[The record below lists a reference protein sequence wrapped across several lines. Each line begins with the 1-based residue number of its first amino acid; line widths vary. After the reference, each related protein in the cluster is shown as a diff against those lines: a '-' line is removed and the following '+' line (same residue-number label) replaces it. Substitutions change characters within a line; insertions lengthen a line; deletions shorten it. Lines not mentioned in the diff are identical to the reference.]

1 MPGPL
6 PTELSATA
14 LAASTHSLSKR
25 YGKLPALTN
34 LALQVPAGAVYL
46 LVGANGAGKSTT
58 IKILLDLLRPTSGSA
73 QVLGLDPQRQAGLVR
88 ANIGYVPEQL
98 DWGYSWMRV
107 GRLLEHHARYF
118 PDWDRAY
125 AKHLFRAFDL
135 KLDQKMG
142 TLSKGQGRRVHLAM
156 ALAHRPSLLI
166 LDEPTDGLDPV
177 MRDDTLGVLTAH
189 LTDAPTTMLLCTHHV
204 AEFDQFADHIGMLQ
218 AGELTAQ
225 LPVADLHRRLRR
237 YRAEIPA
244 GWSSGALLESLAVRR
259 TTQANELEW
268 TVWGDESDVV
278 GQFQASGAYVRDVS
292 PLNLSNATLALL
304 ASKDA
309 GNGGVGA
316 TRSNY
321 TAAASPHTT
330 ETIQ

>member
-6 PTELSATA
+6 PTDLSTTD
-14 LAASTHSLSKR
+14 LAASTNELSKR

-34 LALQVPAGAVYL
+34 LALQVPTGAVYL

-58 IKILLDLLRPTSGSA
+58 IKILLDLVRPTSGA
-73 QVLGLDPQRQAGLVR
+73 AEVLGLDPQRQAGRVR

-98 DWGYSWMRV
+98 DWGYAWMRV

-118 PDWDRAY
+118 PGWDWAY

-156 ALAHRPSLLI
+156 ALAHRPSMLI

-177 MRDDTLGVLTAH
+177 MRDDTIGVLIAH
-189 LTDAPTTMLLCTHHV
+189 LAETPTTMLLCTHHV

-218 AGELTAQ
+218 EGELRAQ

-244 GWSSGALLESLAVRR
+244 DWQGAALFGSLALRR
-259 TTQANELEW
+259 TTQSRELEW

-278 GQFQASGAYVRDVS
+278 GQFHSSGAYVRDVA
-292 PLNLSNATLALL
+292 PLSLNSATLALL
-304 ASKDA
+304 TSQEVRDGRLGARRHDNPSTASMD
-309 GNGGVGA
+309 
-316 TRSNY
+316 
-321 TAAASPHTT
+321 TT
-330 ETIQ
+330 EAVS